1 MKNCLFLVAMTFFI
15 LNVHGQTLKLSRDVF
30 LPGEAIEI
38 AFTAPATYA
47 SNAWVGIIPSSVPHG
62 SEVENDKHDIS
73 YVYLSNRSSGV
84 LKFTAPK
91 QTGRFDFRMHDTD
104 SNGKEVASVS
114 FEVRNQIP
122 TTVTV
127 VRESNV
133 ENPVLWLADLQFS
146 PGQEIKLHYKTP
158 SWVKTNAW
166 IGIIPANIPH
176 GSEAENDRH
185 DLKYQYVKSSADGV
199 LTFNAPS
206 NPGNYSFR
214 MHDSDANGKEISNIG
229 FTVK

>member
-1 MKNCLFLVAMTFFI
+1 MKNCLFLVGMTFFM
-15 LNVHGQTLKLSRDVF
+15 LNVHGQTLKLSRNVF

-114 FEVRNQIP
+114 FEVSNQIA
-122 TTVTV
+122 TAV
-127 VRESNV
+127 VKESNV
-133 ENPVLWLADLQFS
+133 GNPVLWLDALQFRT
-146 PGQEIKLHYKTP
+146 GQEIKLHYITP
-158 SWVKTNAW
+158 SWLKTNAW

-185 DLKYQYVKSSADGV
+185 DLKYQYVKSSTDGV
-199 LTFNAPS
+199 LSFNAPS
-206 NPGNYSFR
+206 SPGNYSFR
-214 MHDSDANGKEISNIG
+214 MHDSDANGKEITNIG

>member
-1 MKNCLFLVAMTFFI
+1 MTFFM
-15 LNVHGQTLKLSRDVF
+15 LNVHGQTLKLSRNVF

-114 FEVRNQIP
+114 FEVSNQIA
-122 TTVTV
+122 TAV
-127 VRESNV
+127 VKESNV
-133 ENPVLWLADLQFS
+133 GNPVLWLDALQFRT
-146 PGQEIKLHYKTP
+146 GQEIKLHYITP
-158 SWVKTNAW
+158 SWLKTNAW

-185 DLKYQYVKSSADGV
+185 DLKYQYVKSSTDGV
-199 LTFNAPS
+199 LSFNAPS
-206 NPGNYSFR
+206 SPGNYSFR
-214 MHDSDANGKEISNIG
+214 MHDSDANGKEITNIG